1 MSVKLVLGPGQIRH
15 FKNAL
20 RCLGGIGPEL
30 LLEAVPERVI
40 LRALNPAKSAF
51 LSVTFANT
59 FFESFMVFD
68 SALVQ
73 ASVLMKVRSS
83 SSSSRVR
90 SSSRVHQRLG
100 GTARPS
106 SAPPTRAV
114 WVLARRTSTPSSGA
128 RKSAA

>member
-1 MSVKLVLGPGQIRH
+1 MSLKLVLGPGQIRH

-51 LSVTFANT
+51 LSITFTNT

-73 ASVLMKVRSS
+73 ASVLMKVR
-83 SSSSRVR
+83 
-90 SSSRVHQRLG
+90 
-100 GTARPS
+100 
-106 SAPPTRAV
+106 APAV
-114 WVLARRTSTPSSGA
+114 QGA
-128 RKSAA
+128 PGPGPGR